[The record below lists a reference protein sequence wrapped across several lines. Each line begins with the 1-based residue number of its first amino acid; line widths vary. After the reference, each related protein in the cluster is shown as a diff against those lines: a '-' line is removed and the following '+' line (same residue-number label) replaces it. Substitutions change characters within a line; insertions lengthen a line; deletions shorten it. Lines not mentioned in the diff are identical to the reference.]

1 MNLSPRRISASFSGR
16 NRHITLMLHS
26 AGSAISA
33 GGREGAQGWVGGR
46 GLAQRGKVVE
56 NHTARNKAASR
67 SLDDASQQVIANSA
81 GWAAPAAPTPCSG
94 QPINLWPSRLQTCL
108 SWPCA
113 APQAHLPTTTRRADE
128 AMRREPAS
136 PYSDLPGSCEL
147 SHPASAP
154 ARSVASPTRPVA
166 PPCLGTALVGYV
178 TAGIRPALAQA
189 PRAKHPGTCSRFTC
203 G

>member
-1 MNLSPRRISASFSGR
+1 MRTAPPATRPPPSAYT
-16 NRHITLMLHS
+16 TLL
-26 AGSAISA
+26 
-33 GGREGAQGWVGGR
+33 
-46 GLAQRGKVVE
+46 
-56 NHTARNKAASR
+56 SR
-67 SLDDASQQVIANSA
+67 SSRTRLA
-81 GWAAPAAPTPCSG
+81 GQLRPLRHLVGG

-154 ARSVASPTRPVA
+154 ARWVASRTRPFA

-189 PRAKHPGTCSRFTC
+189 PRAKHPGTCSRCTC